1 MNVITLVYVFCL
13 FYIFIPGN
21 IIKLP
26 FKLNKMAVILIHALV
41 FSTIL
46 YFTFPLVE
54 NTGISEGM
62 TQSTGDSSSKR
73 WGNKKN
79 KKKGVNMDAAAKD
92 STSKANEAR
101 AASEVEARENEKKI
115 AAPTPKKKREAPETR
130 KKNLDLIRRS
140 RP

>member
-1 MNVITLVYVFCL
+1 
-13 FYIFIPGN
+13 
-21 IIKLP
+21 
-26 FKLNKMAVILIHALV
+26 MAVILIHALV

-101 AASEVEARENEKKI
+101 AAARAASEVEARENEKKI